1 MNWSSRFLLL
11 ILVAYLLVG
20 GLYAVVTPAWQAPD
34 EPAHYNYIRSLAE
47 EGRLPV
53 LRPGDYP
60 AAYLE
65 QIKSAHFPPA
75 MSIDPIRYESW
86 QPPLYYTLAMPI
98 YWVAGGALIPL
109 RLLSVILGAGLVVAA
124 YAVALTVCP
133 GDTRLA
139 LGTAAVVAFVP
150 MHLTMTASVNND
162 ALADLLLALVMLR
175 LMRWTRGTV
184 RHPYDLAITGL
195 LLGLGLITKA
205 TVYAV
210 AIPSAIIVLVWDERR
225 PALLARRAL
234 AIFGPALLVALPWY
248 ARNVAL
254 YGWPDLLGKLNH
266 DAIVVGQLRTA
277 DYLAQVGWAS
287 YLRDFAATSFH
298 SFWGQFGW
306 MAVPMDGKTYLALGL
321 FSALAAVGLMVSAG
335 NWLPR
340 LPSASSLRL
349 ERIVAFP
356 SGEIEKS
363 KAGWLACLWVI
374 FTLMFIYLYYNI
386 SFVQFQGRY
395 LFPALVPIGL
405 AATLGLRAILS
416 RRWAWLG
423 AGLCGIAAA
432 WIGLSGAVNGGLD
445 KWGLLFAGGAAIA
458 LAARRWLPARYDDW
472 VLAVPFAGL
481 AVLSVYSVF
490 AFIMPYL

>member
-1 MNWSSRFLLL
+1 MNWSSRFLSL
-11 ILVAYLLVG
+11 IVVAYLLAG

-34 EPAHYNYIRSLAE
+34 EPAHYNYVRSLAVD
-47 EGRLPV
+47 GRLPV

-65 QIKSAHFPPA
+65 QIKSAHFPPS
-75 MSIDPIRYESW
+75 MSIDSIRYESW

-98 YWVAGGALIPL
+98 YWLAGGALIPL
-109 RLLSVILGAGLVVAA
+109 RFLSVILGAGLVVAA
-124 YAVALTVCP
+124 YALALTVYP

-139 LGTAAVVAFVP
+139 LGAAGFVAFVP
-150 MHLTMTASVNND
+150 MHLAMTASVNND

-175 LMRWTRGTV
+175 LIRWTRGAN
-184 RHPYDLAITGL
+184 RQPYDLAITGV

-210 AIPSAIIVLVWDERR
+210 AIPSALVALLLDERR
-225 PALLARRAL
+225 PALLARRAI
-234 AIFGPALLVALPWY
+234 AIFGPALMLALPWY
-248 ARNVAL
+248 ARNVVL

-277 DYLAQVGWAS
+277 DYLAQAGWAA
-287 YLRDFAATSFH
+287 YLRDFAITSFH

-306 MAVPMDGKTYLALGL
+306 MAVPMDGQTYLALGL
-321 FSALAAVGLMVSAG
+321 FSALAAAGLVLSAG
-335 NWLPR
+335 DLP
-340 LPSASSLRL
+340 PSASSLRRG
-349 ERIVAFP
+349 RIVAFP
-356 SGEIEKS
+356 FGEMERG
-363 KAGWLACLWVI
+363 KAGWLAGLWVI
-374 FTLMFIYLYYNI
+374 FTLLFIYFYYNI

-405 AATLGLRAILS
+405 FATVGLREILS

-423 AGLCGIAAA
+423 AGICGIAAV
-432 WIGLSGAVNGGLD
+432 WIGLSGALNGGLD
-445 KWGLLFAGGAAIA
+445 KWGLLIAGGGAVA
-458 LAARRWLPARYDDW
+458 LAARRWLPACCDDW
-472 VLAVPFAGL
+472 VLAAPFAGL
-481 AVLSVYSVF
+481 AALSVYSLF

>member
-1 MNWSSRFLLL
+1 MNLSSRFLTL
-11 ILVAYLLVG
+11 IVAAYLLAG

-34 EPAHYNYIRSLAE
+34 EPAHYNYVRSLAE
-47 EGRLPV
+47 DGRLPV

-65 QIKSAHFPPA
+65 QIKSARFPPA
-75 MSIDPIRYESW
+75 MSIDSIRYESW

-98 YWVAGGALIPL
+98 YWLAGGTLIPL
-109 RLLSVILGAGLVVAA
+109 RFLSVILGAGLVVAA
-124 YAVALTVCP
+124 YAAALTVYP

-139 LGTAAVVAFVP
+139 LGTAAFVAFVP

-175 LMRWTRGTV
+175 LMRWTRGAN
-184 RHPYDLAITGL
+184 RHPYDLAIAGL

-210 AIPSAIIVLVWDERR
+210 AIPSALIALLLDERR
-225 PALLARRAL
+225 AATLARRAL
-234 AIFGPALLVALPWY
+234 AIFGPALLLALPWY

-277 DYLAQVGWAS
+277 DYLAQVGWAA
-287 YLRDFAATSFH
+287 YLSDFATTSFH

-306 MAVPMDGKTYLALGL
+306 MAVPMDGRTYLALGL
-321 FSALAAVGLMVSAG
+321 FSALATAGLAIAARGLLLSA
-335 NWLPR
+335 P
-340 LPSASSLRL
+340 SLRT

-356 SGEIEKS
+356 FGEMGRDKV
-363 KAGWLACLWVI
+363 AWLAGLWVI
-374 FTLMFIYLYYNI
+374 FTLLFIYLYYNL

-405 AATLGLRAILS
+405 FATLGLREILS
-416 RRWAWLG
+416 RQWAWFG
-423 AGLCGIAAA
+423 AGMCGIAAA
-432 WIGLSGAVNGGLD
+432 WIGLSGALNGGLD
-445 KWGLLFAGGAAIA
+445 KWGLLIAGGGAIA
-458 LAARRWLPARYDDW
+458 LAARRWLPARCDDW

-481 AVLSVYSVF
+481 AALSIYSLF
-490 AFIMPYL
+490 AFIVPYL

>member
-1 MNWSSRFLLL
+1 MNWSSRFLIL
-11 ILVAYLLVG
+11 ILAAYLLAG

-34 EPAHYNYIRSLAE
+34 EPAHYNYVRSLAE
-47 EGRLPV
+47 NGHLPV

-65 QIKSAHFPPA
+65 QIKSAHFPPT
-75 MSIDPIRYESW
+75 MSIDSIRYESW

-98 YWVAGGALIPL
+98 YWLAGGALIPL
-109 RLLSVILGAGLVVAA
+109 RFLSVILGAGLVVTA
-124 YAVALTVCP
+124 YAVALTVYP

-139 LGTAAVVAFVP
+139 LGAAAFVAFIP

-175 LMRWTRGTV
+175 LMRWTQGAS

-210 AIPSAIIVLVWDERR
+210 AIPAALLVLLLDERR
-225 PALLARRAL
+225 LVPLARRAL
-234 AIFGPALLVALPWY
+234 AIFGPALLLALPWY

-266 DAIVVGQLRTA
+266 DTIVVGQLRTA
-277 DYLAQVGWAS
+277 DYLAQVGWAA
-287 YLRDFAATSFH
+287 YLRDFATTSFH

-306 MAVPMDGKTYLALGL
+306 MAVPMDGQTYLALGL
-321 FSALAAVGLMVSAG
+321 FSALAAVGLIISAG
-335 NWLPR
+335 DL
-340 LPSASSLRL
+340 LPSAYSLRT
-349 ERIVAFP
+349 ERIVASPF
-356 SGEIEKS
+356 GELERDKVGRL
-363 KAGWLACLWVI
+363 AGLWVI
-374 FTLMFIYLYYNI
+374 FTLLFIYLYYNL

-395 LFPALVPIGL
+395 LFPALAPIGL
-405 AATLGLRAILS
+405 FATLGLRQILS

-423 AGLCGIAAA
+423 AGLCGIAAV
-432 WIGLSGAVNGGLD
+432 WIGLNGVLNGGLD
-445 KWGLLFAGGAAIA
+445 KWGLLIAGGGAIA
-458 LAARRWLPARYDDW
+458 LAARRWLPGCCDDW
-472 VLAVPFAGL
+472 VLAAPFAGL
-481 AVLSVYSVF
+481 AALSAYSLF
-490 AFIMPYL
+490 AFIVPYL